1 MGDSQANH
9 KTRLD
14 WLLNRHHDREKNRVA
29 TNVTFG
35 CSIFLFFCRL
45 AGNGTGL
52 EEKRE
57 NYGMKE
63 SVSAMSLRIATET
76 KQDVL
81 VVRLQGELD
90 HHTAEELRSKVDE
103 ILRNPHI
110 RHIVLSL
117 ADLAFMDS
125 SGIGVI
131 LGRYKQIS
139 ARSGEMVVCSINPTI
154 YRIFEM
160 SGLFKVIKFRESE
173 AEALHVLGVA

>member
-1 MGDSQANH
+1 
-9 KTRLD
+9 
-14 WLLNRHHDREKNRVA
+14 
-29 TNVTFG
+29 
-35 CSIFLFFCRL
+35 
-45 AGNGTGL
+45 
-52 EEKRE
+52 
-57 NYGMKE
+57 
-63 SVSAMSLRIATET
+63 MSLHIDLET
-76 KQDVL
+76 KQEVL

-90 HHTAEELRSKVDE
+90 HHTAEELRSKVDGV
-103 ILRNPHI
+103 LKNSDI

-160 SGLFKVIKFRESE
+160 SGLFKVIKFRENE
-173 AEALHVLGVA
+173 AEALLVLGVA